1 MFGFF
6 RSAEHALVVYY
17 APWCGHCKRMKGD
30 YAKAALMLA
39 KNRDLSGKSFTIAAV
54 DATVEGKAADA
65 AGGINGYP
73 TIRYYKAG
81 KDSEDYKGA
90 RKAQDFHD
98 FLVDKILGSKK
109 EAREHR
115 VKNEL

>member
-1 MFGFF
+1 MLLQPQLRLLLF
-6 RSAEHALVVYY
+6 REEN
-17 APWCGHCKRMKGD
+17 
-30 YAKAALMLA
+30 AA
-39 KNRDLSGKSFTIAAV
+39 IAAV

-65 AGGINGYP
+65 AGGIKGYP

-109 EAREHR
+109 VAREHR